1 MYLAFEAI
9 RSRTDEAVPAKVIA
23 NFVMGPHAREL
34 KSVGANALGTAGPS
48 APGEIARLL
57 EAIQAGS
64 VSRQIGRELLDE
76 HLSSGASAT
85 ELLAGGAPSP
95 MGDDETLLGL
105 VDAAIADNPKAVAD
119 YRAGKPV
126 IGFLVGRVM
135 QASAGAA
142 DAARVKTL
150 LGERLDRGD

>member
-1 MYLAFEAI
+1 MFVEQVATDLARDA
-9 RSRTDEAVPAKVIA
+9 
-23 NFVMGPHAREL
+23 ARIDVL
-34 KSVGANALGTAGPS
+34 QQPRDLGRIGR
-48 APGEIARLL
+48 ARG
-57 EAIQAGS
+57 AGS
-64 VSRQIGRELLDE
+64 VSRQIGRDLLDE
-76 HLSSGASAT
+76 HLSSGASAA

-105 VDAAIADNPKAVAD
+105 IEAAIADNPKAVAD

-142 DAARVKTL
+142 DAARVKAL
-150 LGERLDRGD
+150 LGQRLDRED